1 MVLDIDKAVI
11 ILKEGGIII
20 FPTDTAFGIGCRIDN
35 SEAVEKLFRIRKRP
49 LTKAPPVLFESI
61 EMVKKYTESIPS
73 EVENTLMQQY
83 WPGALTIILPA
94 NRDKVPSLVRGGG
107 LTIGTRIPDHDTV
120 LSLIRGVGVPLIG
133 TSANFH
139 GESTPYDFS
148 DLDQELL
155 SLVDGAVEG
164 TCKTKKASTVVDCT
178 VSPWKVLRQ
187 GAIQI

>member
-1 MVLDIDKAVI
+1 MALDINKAVT

-35 SEAVEKLFRIRKRP
+35 QEAVEKLFRIRKRP
-49 LTKAPPVLFESI
+49 ITKAPPVLFESI
-61 EMVKKYTESIPS
+61 EMVQRYTESIPS
-73 EVENTLMQQY
+73 EVEHTLMQQY
-83 WPGALTIILPA
+83 WPGALTIILQA
-94 NRDKVPSLVRGGG
+94 KLDKVPTLVRGGG
-107 LTIGTRIPDHDTV
+107 VSIGTRIPDHDTV

-164 TCKTKKASTVVDCT
+164 TCKTKKVSTVVDCT